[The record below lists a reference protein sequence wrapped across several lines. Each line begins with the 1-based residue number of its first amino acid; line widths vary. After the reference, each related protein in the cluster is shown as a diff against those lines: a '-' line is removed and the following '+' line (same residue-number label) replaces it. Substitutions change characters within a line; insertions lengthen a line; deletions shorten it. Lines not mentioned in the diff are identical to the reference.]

1 MKDILNGMIILL
13 KRQIENPIY
22 MPSEKR
28 DVLKLLTEIKGL
40 SIKLY
45 NKLQR
50 KNSKEKGSSFERFVA
65 RKLSLFLSN
74 GERDDIAWRTQS
86 SGATFTRRNKLGKE
100 AANQAGDISYK
111 HELAF
116 RFFTKFEVEVK
127 AYKNIN
133 LWSILDQNGEG
144 LYEFLKQVIRDSLA
158 SKKHP
163 MLIVKQNNKD
173 ILILIDQHIYDKMN
187 FTIQTCPIELSIFKI
202 FAEENYWRYFSVMK
216 FNDFLKMELTS
227 FNEFMDLI

>member
-1 MKDILNGMIILL
+1 MKDILDGMIILL
-13 KRQIENPIY
+13 NNQIKNTIY
-22 MPSEKR
+22 LPNEKR
-28 DVLKLLTEIKGL
+28 DILKTLTEIKKL

-65 RKLSLFLSN
+65 RKISLFLSN
-74 GERDDIAWRTQS
+74 NERDDIAWRTQS
-86 SGATFTRRNKLGKE
+86 SGATFTRRTKLGKE

-116 RFFTKFEVEVK
+116 RFFTKFEVEAK

-144 LYEFLKQVIRDSLA
+144 LYEFLKQVIRDSIA

-173 ILILIDQHIYDKMN
+173 ILALFEKRLYEKMPYELK
-187 FTIQTCPIELSIFKI
+187 PIELSVYKI
-202 FAEENYWRYFSVMK
+202 YTNDPYDCIDFSVFK
-216 FNDFLKMELTS
+216 LDSFLKMDL
-227 FNEFMDLI
+227 NEFNNFMDKI